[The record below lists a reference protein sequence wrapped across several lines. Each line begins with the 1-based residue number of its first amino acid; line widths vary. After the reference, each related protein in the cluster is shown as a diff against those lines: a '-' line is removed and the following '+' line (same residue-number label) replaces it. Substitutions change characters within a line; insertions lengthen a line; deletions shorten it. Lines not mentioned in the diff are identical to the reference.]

1 MTPED
6 DAFEDRKKSQE
17 AKYKMEEERRFKV
30 RSRRDKLA
38 GKWAAGR
45 LGLDGAATQELAG
58 EAVILGFDARGDADF
73 AERLA
78 ERIAA
83 LGGSIGE
90 AEIAAELPGL
100 TEEARRQIAREY
112 PSALDSDHAPV
123 GDGPFARR
131 K

>member
-17 AKYKMEEERRFKV
+17 ARYKMEEERRFKV

-38 GKWAAGR
+38 GMWAAGR
-45 LGLDGAATQELAG
+45 LGLDGVATQELAG
-58 EAVILGFDARGDADF
+58 EAVIIGFDARGDADF
-73 AERLA
+73 AAALA

-83 LGGSIGE
+83 LGGDLSE
-90 AEIAAELPGL
+90 AEIAAELPRL
-100 TEEARRQIAREY
+100 AEEAKRQIAREF
-112 PSALDSDHAPV
+112 PTALDTDHAPV

>member
-38 GKWAAGR
+38 GMWAAGR
-45 LGLDGAATQELAG
+45 LGLDGAATHELAG
-58 EAVILGFDARGDADF
+58 EAVILGFDAQTDADF
-73 AERLA
+73 AHKLA
-78 ERIAA
+78 ERIAD
-83 LGGSIGE
+83 LGGAIGE
-90 AEIAAELPGL
+90 AEIAAELKLL
-100 TEEARRQIAREY
+100 TEEARRQIAKEF